1 MLEADFVEET
11 TTSIASS
18 GAGAVTLTA
27 ITNKMRI
34 STAFGTAA
42 VNIPYVIYQVSTG
55 KWETGMGNAA
65 SNVLTRTR
73 PTATWDGST
82 YNTLAPSA
90 LTFTGS
96 PTAGDILIRLAA
108 SANRRGQS
116 APARQTVIAGDSN
129 WRDYPIGGD
138 IKGDTNGASFTLVA
152 AQEYYAPYLL
162 NVAGILSGIQFEVMT
177 LISASNIKMALY
189 NCGSDGLPG
198 SKILDFVTT
207 ATATT
212 GIKTDT
218 ASASWSPAGRRY
230 VIPGWVYIGFIPSH
244 AIAIRGNNNA
254 DGHQS
259 PTPLGRKDGY
269 GQGGTANVAGN
280 YAAGLPATPSLG
292 SATMSSTAVTPGVPW
307 FGLSVKPT

>member
-18 GAGAVTLTA
+18 GAGAITLTA

-42 VNIPYVIYQVSTG
+42 VNVPYFVYQVSTG
-55 KWETGMGNAA
+55 KWERGMGNAA
-65 SNVLTRTR
+65 SNVLTRTK

-108 SANRRGQS
+108 SSNFRGFS
-116 APARQTVIAGDSN
+116 VPARQTTVAGDAN

-138 IKGDTNGASFTLVA
+138 IQFGTNGASNTLTA
-152 AQEYYAPYLL
+152 AREYYMPYLL
-162 NVAGILSGIQFEVMT
+162 NTSGLLSGIQFEVMT
-177 LISASNIKMALY
+177 LIAASNIKMALY

-207 ATATT
+207 ATT

-218 ASASWSPAGRRY
+218 ASASWSPAGKRY
-230 VIPGWVYIGFIPSH
+230 LVPGWYYVGFLPSH
-244 AIAIRGNNNA
+244 AIAIRGSTSD
-254 DGHQS
+254 DGHKS
-259 PTPLGRKDGY
+259 VNPLGRADGY
-269 GQGGTANVAGN
+269 GYAGTVYIAGT
-280 YAAGLPATPSLG
+280 YATGLPATPSLG
-292 SATMSSTAVTPGVPW
+292 SGTLSSIGATPGKPW
-307 FGLSVKPT
+307 FGLKVIST